1 MKPHPFSE
9 NNTPRNSSRISLTP
23 GIITLGYLA
32 IGVLWIFFSD
42 FILNSLV
49 DDPMLL
55 RQIQLYKGWIYV
67 LLTAGLIF
75 WVLRRNNRLAESA
88 RKTIEESRNQYVALL
103 EAASEGIVI
112 ADTRGLI
119 KLVNKKVEQLFG
131 YRRSEL
137 IGQSVDML
145 IPKIQQE
152 QHAHYRKAYLEDLKT
167 RSMGQGRHLE
177 GLRKNGSVFPIEV
190 SLSPVVT
197 DEETLIMS
205 FVTDISE
212 RKKAEAQAELHQ
224 QQLMQ
229 ADKMATLGILVSGVA
244 HEINNPNN
252 YILLN
257 GKILTKVWN
266 DVMPILDVHHQQSGD
281 FLMAGMPFSRAREK
295 IAQLIYG
302 ISEGAMRIQK
312 IVNSL
317 KDFARQDKGDMNQEV
332 AINVVLESAIVIVH
346 NLVKKSTGH
355 FKVNYGDGLP
365 LVRGN
370 IQQIE
375 QVIINLITNAC
386 QALENP
392 SQKLTI
398 TTRYRR
404 RRNEVLLIVADEGV
418 GIAPENMSRIMDPF
432 FTTRRDTSGT
442 GLGLSISYRIVKDHK
457 GELTYDSRLGEGT
470 TVVLSLPGI
479 KTPKETRILRPV

>member
-9 NNTPRNSSRISLTP
+9 NSAPRSSSRISLTP
-23 GIITLGYLA
+23 GIITLGYLGF
-32 IGVLWIFFSD
+32 GVLWIFFSD

-49 DDPMLL
+49 DDALL
-55 RQIQLYKGWIYV
+55 RQQIQLYKGWIYV

-75 WVLRRNNRLAESA
+75 WVLKRNNRSAESA
-88 RKTIEESRNQYVALL
+88 RKAIEASRNQYVALL

-112 ADTRGLI
+112 VDTRGLI

-137 IGQSVDML
+137 IGQSVDVL
-145 IPKIQQE
+145 IPKAQQQ
-152 QHAHYRKAYLEDLKT
+152 QHGHHRKAYLEDLKT

-197 DEETLIMS
+197 EEETLIMS
-205 FVTDISE
+205 FVTDITE

-266 DVMPILDVHHQQSGD
+266 DVLPILDGYHQQSGD
-281 FLMAGMPFSRAREK
+281 FIMAGMPFSRAREK

-346 NLVKKSTGH
+346 NLIKKSTSH
-355 FKVNYGDGLP
+355 FTVNYGDGLP

-386 QALENP
+386 QALEHP
-392 SQKLTI
+392 GQKLTI

-457 GELTYDSRLGEGT
+457 GELTYDSRPGEGT

-479 KTPKETRILRPV
+479 KIKKEKEVYSE

>member
-244 HEINNPNN
+244 HEIN
-252 YILLN
+252 
-257 GKILTKVWN
+257 
-266 DVMPILDVHHQQSGD
+266 
-281 FLMAGMPFSRAREK
+281 
-295 IAQLIYG
+295 
-302 ISEGAMRIQK
+302 
-312 IVNSL
+312 
-317 KDFARQDKGDMNQEV
+317 
-332 AINVVLESAIVIVH
+332 
-346 NLVKKSTGH
+346 
-355 FKVNYGDGLP
+355 
-365 LVRGN
+365 
-370 IQQIE
+370 
-375 QVIINLITNAC
+375 
-386 QALENP
+386 
-392 SQKLTI
+392 
-398 TTRYRR
+398 
-404 RRNEVLLIVADEGV
+404 
-418 GIAPENMSRIMDPF
+418 
-432 FTTRRDTSGT
+432 
-442 GLGLSISYRIVKDHK
+442 
-457 GELTYDSRLGEGT
+457 
-470 TVVLSLPGI
+470 
-479 KTPKETRILRPV
+479 